1 MIALGADAT
10 CGSNIYRPSQNNYSN
25 YEYEVKHYTMQ
36 LAENKQQDQEPN
48 LAIED
53 AANIDQIKL
62 PTNAELNSIE
72 ARF

>member
-1 MIALGADAT
+1 
-10 CGSNIYRPSQNNYSN
+10 
-25 YEYEVKHYTMQ
+25 MQ

-48 LAIED
+48 LANED